1 MDSNHVAVL
10 DAEVVANNTVDAGAA
25 VIKLIIG
32 KDDEDGILSL
42 LASYQDGIT
51 TEELEFLHGSLRES
65 DDAVVIVDS
74 IGNPDVRLVWSSIKG
89 EGAGG
94 NLHKLVR
101 LLLLLQDGGSGV
113 IFLHRC

>member
-25 VIKLIIG
+25 FIKLIVG
-32 KDDEDGILSL
+32 ENDEDGILSL

-51 TEELEFLHGSLRES
+51 TEELELLHGSLREGN
-65 DDAVVIVDS
+65 DAVVVVDS
-74 IGNPDVRLVWSSIKG
+74 IGNPDVRLVWSSTKVRC
-89 EGAGG
+89 AGSS
-94 NLHKLVR
+94 LHKLVG

-113 IFLHRC
+113 IFLHGG